1 MITRGRKTVVS
12 ALIFTMLFGML
23 GAASAAS
30 AASSAA
36 MKVWLY
42 VNKPE
47 AFVNGQQT
55 LLTSPATVSPNGK
68 MYVPVK
74 FLGDTFGLPVVFDEA
89 TNTIAVTAGT
99 SNVAI
104 DLTARTA
111 LVDGMPGPMEPTFLI
126 SQEGKLMAQLT
137 WFMDRIGAKYEYDG
151 LLNRVEV
158 NYQPPIEWSPE
169 LPSSVSGKP
178 VAKFTFG
185 KDSYK
190 MGEPVKYIDLSYDVE
205 GDGIKWVTWE
215 GKQDAFFTPGKHPVK
230 LKVEDSQ
237 GNVSD
242 WFTKEI
248 TITDETMYSPVEF
261 QMQHAKLQSF
271 VKLEKADL
279 TKHITSATKLPVAS
293 IRDESRKLLMSDSP
307 ETIVE
312 YGVLYRDTVDGKGRL
327 YANHINEM
335 HSDVQ
340 FAIIATNEGTEPATI
355 ETTRQGEVYPST
367 FINLIGYQAS
377 VDFLV
382 GDVNKPTLTIEP
394 GESKAYAYLPKL
406 TKGQGINLIYD
417 VETSDEIT
425 FTFAAMYP
433 NDPMEAAQS
442 YKELP
447 YSGHVRGSF
456 PTSEV
461 RMEVDA
467 RGISGAKKFTIGD
480 NVDDKFVPGYDV
492 FRQQTVENT
501 GNYGV
506 VYHIR
511 IKNPGKSAVMMLA
524 RGGIYKGPMK
534 INGEMVLAPGSGVI
548 TALDGVFMLHR
559 TTGDEPYLD
568 IELTPPAG
576 SYFPIDFVLHPIK

>member
-1 MITRGRKTVVS
+1 MGMRGRKTVVT

-23 GAASAAS
+23 GAASVAS

-55 LLTSPATVSPNGK
+55 ELTSPASVSANGK

-74 FLGDTFGLPVVFDEA
+74 FLGDTFGLPVVFDGA
-89 TNTIAVTAGT
+89 TNTIAVTAGKT
-99 SNVAI
+99 NVVI

-111 LVDGMPGPMEPTFLI
+111 LIDGMPSPMEPTFEI
-126 SQEGKLMAQLT
+126 SKEGKLMAQLT
-137 WFMDRIGAKYEYDG
+137 WFMDRIGASYEYDG

-158 NYQPPIEWSPE
+158 NYQPPIEWNPE

-190 MGEPVKYIDLSYDVE
+190 MGELVKYIDLSYDVE

-215 GKQDAFFTPGKHPVK
+215 GKKDAFFEAGKHKVK

-242 WFTKEI
+242 WFEKEI
-248 TITDETMYSPVEF
+248 TITNETMYSPVEF

-271 VKLEKADL
+271 VNL
-279 TKHITSATKLPVAS
+279 TKPDLSKYITSATKLPMAS

-307 ETIVE
+307 EAIEE
-312 YGVLYRDTVDGKGRL
+312 YGVLYRDQVDGKARL

-335 HSDVQ
+335 DSDVQ
-340 FAIIATNEGTEPATI
+340 FAIIATNEGTEPVTV
-355 ETTRQGEVYPST
+355 ETTREGEVYPST

-382 GDVNKPTLTIEP
+382 GDVDKPALTVQP
-394 GESKAYAYLPKL
+394 GESKAYAYLPKM

-417 VETSDEIT
+417 IETSGELT
-425 FTFAAMYP
+425 FTFAAMTP
-433 NDPMEAAQS
+433 NDPMEAALG

-447 YSGHVRGSF
+447 YNGHVRGTF
-456 PTSEV
+456 PISEV
-461 RMEVDA
+461 RLEADA
-467 RGISGAKKFTIGD
+467 KGISGAKKFSLGD
-480 NVDDKFVPGYDV
+480 NVDDKFVQGYDG
-492 FRQQTVENT
+492 FREQTVENY

-511 IKNPGKSAVMMLA
+511 IKNPGKSAVLLLA

-534 INGEMVLAPGSGVI
+534 INGEMVLAPASGVI

-576 SYFPIDFVLHPIK
+576 SYFPIDIVLYPIQ